1 MTVKSAR
8 PRASQ
13 RGLNLPAVDPWAAIR
28 GPLSSSRT
36 NCPQSMPIARDP
48 CPQEADPLARC
59 PRAAFYGP
67 RSAVRCVRPGPPDI
81 GSNVVLRGSCAVSQ
95 NPRAPARLTGAGAMF
110 LSNIHDYFST
120 SFNCLI

>member
-36 NCPQSMPIARDP
+36 NCPQSIPIARDP

-81 GSNVVLRGSCAVSQ
+81 GSKGLGLVSNNQNSRNQARGSRDVSMCHVS
-95 NPRAPARLTGAGAMF
+95 LKY
-110 LSNIHDYFST
+110 S
-120 SFNCLI
+120 